1 MIDNNRQYDVAIVG
15 GGCVGG
21 TLACALA
28 QAGLRVAVIEARE
41 PRRVWPAGSVDIRVF
56 AITRA
61 SERIFRSI
69 DCWEAIERGG
79 VSPFRDMRV
88 WDASGSGAIHFDC
101 AELGEPMLGYII
113 EQRAIQA
120 ALNARMEMLPTLM
133 RLCPAE
139 LGAFEADGDA
149 MRVTLADGRVVRARL
164 LVGADGASSRVRGMA
179 EIAVEVRDYRQEAVV
194 AVVTTE
200 QPHRETAWQRFLP
213 TGPLA
218 FLPLRDGRSS
228 IVWSTT
234 PQQATELCVL
244 DEHEF
249 LERLTAAFD
258 RRLGRVIAVEER
270 ARFPLRRMHAK
281 HYVAERL
288 ALVGDAAHVIHPLA
302 GQGVNLGLLDAAT
315 LAEVVLDTHAAGR
328 DYGLR
333 TNLRRYE
340 RWRHG
345 DNHAMQRA
353 MDGFKELFGAQGP
366 PLRLLRNTGLDLI
379 DRLGPVKQLLSRHAM
394 GLAGDLPRMAHFNPL
409 DLHNPLPA
417 AGRSSPLGL

>member
-1 MIDNNRQYDVAIVG
+1 MINNDQHYDVAIIG

-28 QAGLRVAVIEARE
+28 QEGLRVAVIEAHEAQRM
-41 PRRVWPAGSVDIRVF
+41 WPVGSVDIRVF

-61 SERIFRSI
+61 SERIFRAI

-88 WDASGSGAIHFDC
+88 WDASGPGAIHFDC
-101 AELGEPMLGYII
+101 AELGEPTLGYII
-113 EQRAIQA
+113 EQRVIQA
-120 ALNARMEMLPTLM
+120 ALNARMEMLPTLT

-139 LGAFEADGDA
+139 LGAFELAGDA
-149 MRVTLADGRVVRARL
+149 MRITLADGQQLRARL
-164 LVGADGASSRVRGMA
+164 LVGADGAASRVRGMA
-179 EIAVEVRDYRQEAVV
+179 DIAVEVRDYQQEAVV

-200 QPHRETAWQRFLP
+200 QSHQETAWQRFLP

-234 PQQATELCVL
+234 PQQAAELCAL
-244 DEHEF
+244 DAPEF
-249 LERLTAAFD
+249 LERLSAAFD
-258 RRLGRVIAVEER
+258 QRLGRVTAVEER
-270 ARFPLRRMHAK
+270 ARFPLRRLHAK
-281 HYVAERL
+281 HYIAERL

-315 LAEVVLDTHAAGR
+315 LAEVVLDAHATGR
-328 DYGLR
+328 DYGLYS
-333 TNLRRYE
+333 NLRRYE

-345 DNHAMQRA
+345 DNRVMQRA
-353 MDGFKELFGAQGP
+353 MDGFKELFGASAP
-366 PLRLLRNTGLDLI
+366 PLRLLRNTGLGMV
-379 DRLGPVKQLLSRHAM
+379 DRMGPLKQLLSRHAM
-394 GLAGDLPRMAHFNPL
+394 GLAGDLPRLARPN
-409 DLHNPLPA
+409 A
-417 AGRSSPLGL
+417 

>member
-1 MIDNNRQYDVAIVG
+1 MNNSDLHYDITIIG

-28 QAGLRVAVIEARE
+28 QAGFKVAVIEARE
-41 PRRVWPAGSVDIRVF
+41 PQRVWPAGSVDVRVF

-69 DCWEAIERGG
+69 GCWDAIERGG

-113 EQRAIQA
+113 EQRVIQA
-120 ALNARMEMLPTLM
+120 ALNARMDMLPTLT

-139 LGAFEADGDA
+139 LGAFELDADS
-149 MRVTLADGRVVRARL
+149 MRVTLADGRRLHTRL
-164 LVGADGASSRVRGMA
+164 LVGADGASSRVRSMA
-179 EIAVEVRDYRQEAVV
+179 GIAVEMRDYQQEAVV

-200 QPHRETAWQRFLP
+200 QSHQETAWQRFLP

-234 PQQATELCVL
+234 PQQAAELCAL
-244 DEHEF
+244 DTDEF
-249 LERLTAAFD
+249 LERLSAAFD
-258 RRLGRVIAVEER
+258 HRLGRVTAVEER
-270 ARFPLRRMHAK
+270 VRFPLRRLHAK
-281 HYVAERL
+281 RYIAERL

-302 GQGVNLGLLDAAT
+302 GQGVNLGLLDAA
-315 LAEVVLDTHAAGR
+315 VLFDVIVETRAAQR
-328 DYGLR
+328 DYGLIS
-333 TNLRRYE
+333 NLRRYE

-353 MDGFKELFGAQGP
+353 MDGIKGLFGASAV
-366 PLRLLRNTGLDLI
+366 PLRVLRNTGLSVV
-379 DRLGPVKQLLSRHAM
+379 DRWGPLKSVLARHAM
-394 GLAGDLPRMAHFNPL
+394 GLTGDLPTLAIP
-409 DLHNPLPA
+409 
-417 AGRSSPLGL
+417 GS

>member
-1 MIDNNRQYDVAIVG
+1 MHYDITIIG

-28 QAGLRVAVIEARE
+28 QAGLKVAVVEARE
-41 PRRVWPAGSVDIRVF
+41 PQRVWPAGSVDVRVY

-61 SERIFRSI
+61 SERIFRSTG
-69 DCWEAIERGG
+69 CWDAIERGG

-113 EQRAIQA
+113 EQRVIQA
-120 ALNARMEMLPTLM
+120 ALNARMDMLPSLT

-139 LGAFEADGDA
+139 LGAFELNADSMG
-149 MRVTLADGRVVRARL
+149 VTLADGRRLHTRL
-164 LVGADGASSRVRGMA
+164 LVGADGASSQVRGMA
-179 EIAVEVRDYRQEAVV
+179 AIAVETRAYQQEAVV

-200 QPHRETAWQRFLP
+200 QSHQETAWQRFLP

-234 PQQATELCVL
+234 PQQAAELCAL
-244 DEHEF
+244 DTDEF
-249 LERLTAAFD
+249 LECLSAAFD
-258 RRLGRVIAVEER
+258 RRLGRVTAVAER
-270 ARFPLRRMHAK
+270 VRFPLQRLHAK
-281 HYVAERL
+281 QYIGERL

-302 GQGVNLGLLDAAT
+302 GQGVNLGLLDAAA
-315 LAEVVLDTHAAGR
+315 LADVVLDTHAVGR
-328 DYGLR
+328 DYGLY
-333 TNLRRYE
+333 TNLRRYQ

-353 MDGFKELFGAQGP
+353 MDGIKGLFGASAA
-366 PLRLLRNTGLDLI
+366 PLRLMRNTGLNVV
-379 DRLGPVKQLLSRHAM
+379 DRSGPLKSVLARHAM
-394 GLAGDLPRMAHFNPL
+394 GLAGDLPTLAIP
-409 DLHNPLPA
+409 
-417 AGRSSPLGL
+417 GY

>member
-1 MIDNNRQYDVAIVG
+1 MIANDLHYDITIIG

-28 QAGLRVAVIEARE
+28 QAGLKVAVVEARE
-41 PRRVWPAGSVDIRVF
+41 PQRVWPAGSVDVRVF

-69 DCWEAIERGG
+69 GCWDAIERGG

-113 EQRAIQA
+113 EQRVIQA
-120 ALNARMEMLPTLM
+120 ALNARMDMLPSLT

-139 LGAFEADGDA
+139 LGAFELDADS
-149 MRVTLADGRVVRARL
+149 MRVTLADGRRLHTRL

-179 EIAVEVRDYRQEAVV
+179 GIAVEMRDYQQEAVV

-200 QPHRETAWQRFLP
+200 QSHQETAWQRFLP

-234 PQQATELCVL
+234 PQQAAELCAL
-244 DEHEF
+244 DAGEF
-249 LERLTAAFD
+249 LERLSAAFD
-258 RRLGRVIAVEER
+258 QRLGRVTAVEER
-270 ARFPLRRMHAK
+270 VRFPLRRLHAK
-281 HYVAERL
+281 RYIAERL

-302 GQGVNLGLLDAAT
+302 GQGVNLGLLDAA
-315 LAEVVLDTHAAGR
+315 VLFDVIVEARAAAR
-328 DYGLR
+328 DYGLIN
-333 TNLRRYE
+333 NLRRYE

-345 DNHAMQRA
+345 DNHTMQRA
-353 MDGFKELFGAQGP
+353 MDGIKGLFGASAV
-366 PLRLLRNTGLDLI
+366 PLRVLRNTGLNAV
-379 DRLGPVKQLLSRHAM
+379 DRSGPLKAVLARHAM
-394 GLAGDLPRMAHFNPL
+394 GLAGDLPTLAIPGF
-409 DLHNPLPA
+409 
-417 AGRSSPLGL
+417 

>member
-1 MIDNNRQYDVAIVG
+1 MPTNDTLYDIAIIG

-28 QAGLRVAVIEARE
+28 QAGLNVAVVEARE
-41 PRRVWPAGSVDIRVF
+41 PQRLWPAGSVDIRVF

-61 SERIFRSI
+61 SERIFRAI
-69 DCWEAIERGG
+69 DCWDAIERGG

-88 WDASGSGAIHFDC
+88 WDASGPGAIHFDC
-101 AELGEPMLGYII
+101 AELGEPTLGYIV
-113 EQRAIQA
+113 EQRVIQA
-120 ALNARMEMLPTLM
+120 ALTARMDMLPTLT
-133 RLCPAE
+133 RLCPAD
-139 LGAFEADGDA
+139 LGAFELDGNA
-149 MRVTLADGRVVRARL
+149 MRITLADGQALRARL

-179 EIAVEVRDYRQEAVV
+179 GIAVATRDYQQAAVV

-200 QPHRETAWQRFLP
+200 HAHQETAWQRFLP

-234 PQQATELCVL
+234 PQQAAELCAL
-244 DEHEF
+244 DAPEF
-249 LERLTAAFD
+249 LERLTTAFD
-258 RRLGRVIAVEER
+258 QRLGRVVAVEER
-270 ARFPLRRMHAK
+270 ARFPLRRLHAK
-281 HYVAERL
+281 EYIAERL

-315 LAEVVLDTHAAGR
+315 LTEVVLDTRAAGR

-353 MDGFKELFGAQGP
+353 MDAFKGLFGASAP
-366 PLRLLRNTGLDLI
+366 PLRLLRNSGLSLV
-379 DRLGPVKQLLSRHAM
+379 DRMGPVKELLSRHAM
-394 GLAGDLPRMAHFNPL
+394 GLAGDLPRLARLNT
-409 DLHNPLPA
+409 
-417 AGRSSPLGL
+417 

>member
-1 MIDNNRQYDVAIVG
+1 MSVDDQHYDITIIG

-28 QAGLRVAVIEARE
+28 QAGLKVAVVEARE
-41 PRRVWPAGSVDIRVF
+41 PQRVWPAGSVDVRVF

-69 DCWEAIERGG
+69 GCWDAIERGG

-101 AELGEPMLGYII
+101 AELGEPTLGYII
-113 EQRAIQA
+113 EQRVIQA
-120 ALNARMEMLPTLM
+120 ALNARMDMLPSLT

-139 LGAFEADGDA
+139 LGAFELNADA
-149 MRVTLADGRVVRARL
+149 MRVTLADGRCLRTRL

-179 EIAVEVRDYRQEAVV
+179 GIAVETRDYQQEAVV

-200 QPHRETAWQRFLP
+200 QSHQETAWQRFLP

-234 PQQATELCVL
+234 PQQAAELCAL
-244 DEHEF
+244 DAGEF
-249 LERLTAAFD
+249 LERLSAAFD
-258 RRLGRVIAVEER
+258 QRLGRVTAVEER
-270 ARFPLRRMHAK
+270 VRFPLRRLHAK
-281 HYVAERL
+281 HYIAERL

-302 GQGVNLGLLDAAT
+302 GQGVNLGLLDAA
-315 LAEVVLDTHAAGR
+315 VLFDVIVETHAALR
-328 DYGLR
+328 DYGLIG
-333 TNLRRYE
+333 NLRRYE

-353 MDGFKELFGAQGP
+353 MDGIKGHVRCVGRA
-366 PLRLLRNTGLDLI
+366 
-379 DRLGPVKQLLSRHAM
+379 
-394 GLAGDLPRMAHFNPL
+394 
-409 DLHNPLPA
+409 A
-417 AGRSSPLGL
+417 AGVAQYGSECG

>member
-1 MIDNNRQYDVAIVG
+1 MTGAGTSYDIAIVG

-28 QAGLRVAVIEARE
+28 QEGLRVAVIEARE
-41 PRRVWPAGSVDIRVF
+41 PQRVWTAGSVDVRVF

-61 SERIFRSI
+61 SERIFRAAG
-69 DCWEAIERGG
+69 CWADIERGG
-79 VSPFRDMRV
+79 VSPFREMRV
-88 WDASGSGAIHFDC
+88 WDAGGGGAIHFDC
-101 AELGEPMLGYII
+101 ADLGEPTLGYII
-113 EQRAIQA
+113 EQRVIQA
-120 ALNARMEMLPTLM
+120 ALNARMETLPTLE

-149 MRVTLADGRVVRARL
+149 LRVTLAGGRVLRARL
-164 LVGADGASSRVRGMA
+164 LVGADGAASRVRGMA
-179 EIAVEVRDYRQEAVV
+179 GIAIETRDYEQAAVV

-200 QPHRETAWQRFLP
+200 LPHRETAWQRFLP

-234 PQQATELCVL
+234 PQQAAELCAL
-244 DEHEF
+244 ATDAF

-258 RRLGRVIAVEER
+258 GRLGRVTAVEER
-270 ARFPLRRMHAK
+270 ASFPLRRLHAK
-281 HYVAERL
+281 HYIAERL

-302 GQGVNLGLLDAAT
+302 GQGVNLGLLDAAA
-315 LAEVVLDTHAAGR
+315 LAEVVLDARAAGR
-328 DYGLR
+328 DFGLAA
-333 TNLRRYE
+333 NLRRYE

-353 MDGFKELFGAQGP
+353 MDGFKDLFGAP
-366 PLRLLRNTGLDLI
+366 ALPARLLRNAGLGLV
-379 DRLGPVKQLLSRHAM
+379 DRLGPVKLLLARHAM
-394 GLAGDLPRMAHFNPL
+394 GLAGDLPRMARE
-409 DLHNPLPA
+409 
-417 AGRSSPLGL
+417 GLGARY

>member
-1 MIDNNRQYDVAIVG
+1 MSADDLNYDITIIG

-21 TLACALA
+21 TLASALA
-28 QAGLRVAVIEARE
+28 QAGFKVAVVEARE
-41 PRRVWPAGSVDIRVF
+41 SQRVWPAGSVDVRVF

-69 DCWEAIERGG
+69 GCWDAIERGG

-101 AELGEPMLGYII
+101 AELGEPTLGYII
-113 EQRAIQA
+113 EQRVIQA
-120 ALNARMEMLPTLM
+120 ALNARMDMLPSLT

-139 LGAFEADGDA
+139 LGAFELNADS
-149 MRVTLADGRVVRARL
+149 MRVTLADGRRLHTRL

-179 EIAVEVRDYRQEAVV
+179 GIAVEMRDYQQEAVV

-200 QPHRETAWQRFLP
+200 QSHQETAWQRFLP

-218 FLPLRDGRSS
+218 FLPLCDGRSS

-234 PQQATELCVL
+234 PQQAAELCAI
-244 DEHEF
+244 DTGEF
-249 LERLTAAFD
+249 LERLSAAFD
-258 RRLGRVIAVEER
+258 QRLGCVTAVEER
-270 ARFPLRRMHAK
+270 VRFPLRRLHAK
-281 HYVAERL
+281 HYIAERL

-302 GQGVNLGLLDAAT
+302 GQGVNLGLLDAAVLFDVIVET
-315 LAEVVLDTHAAGR
+315 RAEMR
-328 DYGLR
+328 EYGLIS
-333 TNLRRYE
+333 NLRRYE

-353 MDGFKELFGAQGP
+353 MDGIKGLFGASAV
-366 PLRLLRNTGLDLI
+366 PLRMLRNTGLNVV
-379 DRLGPVKQLLSRHAM
+379 DRSGPLKSVLARHAM
-394 GLAGDLPRMAHFNPL
+394 GLAGDLPTLANP
-409 DLHNPLPA
+409 
-417 AGRSSPLGL
+417 GF